1 MKSTA
6 CGEDLLEAPI
16 VDLCVT
22 LRSSTSSAV
31 ASVVAGTE
39 VMVHLGMRRLG
50 GASG

>member
-6 CGEDLLEAPI
+6 CGEDLIEAPI
-16 VDLCVT
+16 VDLWVT
-22 LRSSTSSAV
+22 MRNSSLSAV